1 MITVARIFKWTGDL
15 TLIVALSTAITINL
29 LKHSEA
35 YKVTDPFM
43 IQTIEPWA
51 FPSGHRHLAM

>member
-1 MITVARIFKWTGDL
+1 MITVARISKWIGDL
-15 TLIVALSTAITINL
+15 ILIVLLSTAITVSL

-35 YKVTDPFM
+35 YKVPDPFM

-51 FPSGHRHLAM
+51 FPSGHRHIAM